1 MTINPNDIARLIE
14 NVCTSVSVPEADY
27 SRSLP
32 DLGVDS
38 LDLSGILLELE
49 EKYSVKIPDK
59 DIGMLQSVN
68 AIAEY
73 LSKDAVR

>member
-1 MTINPNDIARLIE
+1 MSINPNDIANLIE
-14 NVCTSVSVPEADY
+14 NACTSVTVSEADY
-27 SRSLP
+27 NRSLS

-38 LDLSGILLELE
+38 LDMSGILLELE

-68 AIAEY
+68 AIAVY